1 MTLEE
6 SAGGVL
12 EFEVGFVDGDVFVFW
27 QIEGFFGR
35 EINDGVEEAF
45 VGGFGFAG
53 DGF

>member
-1 MTLEE
+1 MTLEDNA
-6 SAGGVL
+6 SDVL
-12 EFEVGFVDGDVFVFW
+12 ESEVGFVDGDMFVFW

-45 VGGFGFAG
+45 VGWFGFAS